1 MPIDF
6 RELLLRRV
14 LNLPTPE
21 QKAAGAAKQAQRRAE
36 RAARKRGE
44 QPPTAPAAPAAP
56 VVPPPSDGARWRP
69 VSAEANPW
77 ANLSTAAA
85 AGEGSAATPRPVVKT
100 PTGAAF
106 ELAPANTGAMWLGR
120 ALRVSGLVVL
130 LLFAWVGIR
139 ETFIDRDDTSAVV
152 ETGGEIPPALLFD
165 TSAAGGTAARLTM
178 NTLSWDEDADQDSRI
193 SSIADDLAGGDD
205 PIVWNGAGR
214 QDVIT
219 AIPAGV
225 LVAEDGQAAIVTV
238 QAQVR
243 PYERTDEG
251 EWEAQPSAWLT
262 VHVPVAVEAD
272 QIVAV
277 GGPAIVGDAE
287 ATAWPE
293 LDRTDRDTDLTV
305 DTRATAEAFFVG
317 YGAGDVSALQA
328 PGAAITAPTSSWTV
342 ASVPEWSVLVGS
354 GDTRYARAT
363 VVWTVEDTDVQIRS
377 NYVVTLTQVSG
388 GGADRWEVSAITTAV
403 PAAS

>member
-1 MPIDF
+1 
-6 RELLLRRV
+6 
-14 LNLPTPE
+14 PTPE
-21 QKAAGAAKQAQRRAE
+21 QKAPGAAKQAQRRAE

-44 QPPTAPAAPAAP
+44 QQRTAPAAPA
-56 VVPPPSDGARWRP
+56 VPPPSDGASWRP

-77 ANLSTAAA
+77 ANLSAAPA

-193 SSIADDLAGGDD
+193 SSIAYDLTGGDALL
-205 PIVWNGAGR
+205 VWNGAGR

-243 PYERTDEG
+243 AYGRTDEG
-251 EWEAQPSAWLT
+251 EWEAPPSAWLT
-262 VHVPVAVEAD
+262 VHVPVAV
-272 QIVAV
+272 
-277 GGPAIVGDAE
+277 
-287 ATAWPE
+287 
-293 LDRTDRDTDLTV
+293 
-305 DTRATAEAFFVG
+305 
-317 YGAGDVSALQA
+317 
-328 PGAAITAPTSSWTV
+328 
-342 ASVPEWSVLVGS
+342 
-354 GDTRYARAT
+354 
-363 VVWTVEDTDVQIRS
+363 
-377 NYVVTLTQVSG
+377 
-388 GGADRWEVSAITTAV
+388 
-403 PAAS
+403 